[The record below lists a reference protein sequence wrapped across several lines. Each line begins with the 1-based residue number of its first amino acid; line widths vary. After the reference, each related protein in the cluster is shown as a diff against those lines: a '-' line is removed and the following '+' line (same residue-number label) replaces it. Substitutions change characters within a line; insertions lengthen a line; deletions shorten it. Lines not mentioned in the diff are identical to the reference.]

1 MENSYIQDNPESQN
15 YINNSNYLNEYI
27 DNNIF
32 IIPNMSEIIV
42 KHFNIEHCLLHKINE
57 FLIPKKIDKNMEKEL
72 FCLNTYKILDK
83 INKDIEEFEEAYYTA
98 MNRYDFNI
106 EIEISLD
113 YLISEYCSE
122 LTQEEYYKFKHD
134 VKFLYN
140 NIDNIGILNN
150 IYHYEWNLINDK
162 YIKRKISFN
171 KNDTKRFIKKCLNII
186 IEFELNYLYYHNF

>member
-1 MENSYIQDNPESQN
+1 MQN
-15 YINNSNYLNEYI
+15 GMKLIFKKIECLCI

-98 MNRYDFNI
+98 MNRYDYNI

-140 NIDNIGILNN
+140 NIDNIGVLNN